1 MVFTRSLLV
10 SNEVSETKMYVSEKD
25 ASGWAPAREIKLP
38 TGDFQIR
45 YPAFG
50 KMFDRDVLF
59 VSSNKP
65 GGMGGFDLYYG
76 NFDGQTLGDLVTM
89 GPRFNTP
96 GDDISPF
103 YTKTTF
109 YYSTNGKPGMGGFD
123 IFSANFTGTDYEA
136 PQNMGRNYNTTVD
149 DMFFT
154 LNPDGGTGFLVSNR
168 PGTRSLK
175 ARPAV
180 MIFFTF
186 HFNLSSSIWS

>member
-1 MVFTRSLLV
+1 MSL
-10 SNEVSETKMYVSEKD
+10 
-25 ASGWAPAREIKLP
+25 
-38 TGDFQIR
+38 
-45 YPAFG
+45 
-50 KMFDRDVLF
+50 

-89 GPRFNTP
+89 GPRLNTP

-175 ARPAV
+175 SKTCCDD
-180 MIFFTF
+180 IFYFSLQPILVDMVVDVFETPKKHQRQF
-186 HFNLSSSIWS
+186 IRINEYVEESSFEKERNH